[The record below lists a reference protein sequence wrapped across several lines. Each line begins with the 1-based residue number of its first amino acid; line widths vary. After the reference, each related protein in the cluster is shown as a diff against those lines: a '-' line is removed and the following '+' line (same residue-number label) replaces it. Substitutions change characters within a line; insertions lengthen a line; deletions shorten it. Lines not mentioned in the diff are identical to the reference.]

1 MYLFRRLGFFFI
13 SEIRV
18 GRYASSDGSMES
30 MVIWIGLFLLG
41 PTTLWLAV
49 LLSTLDFVR
58 NWNRFISKVDRWSR
72 LRNYTFYLTSSTL
85 IYLVAYHLYLR
96 WGGMPLPGGLGLD
109 FIVPAFAAVV
119 TYFVLVLVVWS
130 GYILYSIWT
139 QMVLTQSGNVQPVI
153 RFMLISLGLPSLAHP
168 FAILS
173 AGLYVQNGILT
184 FLFFIIGLVLV
195 AALTRQLSW
204 VAESNRQRSRQLER
218 LEELGRS
225 IINAPPDASTLPGL
239 LREHVPTMF
248 PPGRVLIWMSPDQVL
263 ARYPEDWS
271 VDLGSLVEWLSE
283 SSQVASFLVDDRL
296 PWAGDSQAHN
306 AVVVAPVLDVDSNT
320 PRGGIYLELYS
331 LSQPWDTVSLASLY
345 PGVLSLSAYVASAF
359 HQAEIYTQAL
369 AYQRVSEELSLAGRI
384 QASFLPDELPKLSGW
399 QLAVTLLPA
408 RETSGDFFDLIP
420 LSDGR
425 MGILVA
431 DVADKG
437 VGAALYM
444 ALCRTLIRTYAIEF
458 DDEPHPELVLFA
470 ANGRILRDARANLF
484 VTTFYSILDP
494 KTGVL
499 TYSNA
504 GHNPPLLLKAQGEKS
519 IYLLGQTGMP
529 VGVEEEQVWGVE
541 TVQIQPG
548 DVLILYTDGIPDALN
563 PHGDFFQDKR
573 LIEMAL
579 SSQGLT
585 ANEIQEVILK
595 GLGQFVGNAP
605 QFDDITLMVLVRDTL

>member
-1 MYLFRRLGFFFI
+1 
-13 SEIRV
+13 
-18 GRYASSDGSMES
+18 
-30 MVIWIGLFLLG
+30 
-41 PTTLWLAV
+41 
-49 LLSTLDFVR
+49 
-58 NWNRFISKVDRWSR
+58 
-72 LRNYTFYLTSSTL
+72 
-85 IYLVAYHLYLR
+85 
-96 WGGMPLPGGLGLD
+96 
-109 FIVPAFAAVV
+109 
-119 TYFVLVLVVWS
+119 
-130 GYILYSIWT
+130 
-139 QMVLTQSGNVQPVI
+139 
-153 RFMLISLGLPSLAHP
+153 
-168 FAILS
+168 
-173 AGLYVQNGILT
+173 
-184 FLFFIIGLVLV
+184 
-195 AALTRQLSW
+195 
-204 VAESNRQRSRQLER
+204 
-218 LEELGRS
+218 
-225 IINAPPDASTLPGL
+225 
-239 LREHVPTMF
+239 
-248 PPGRVLIWMSPDQVL
+248 
-263 ARYPEDWS
+263 
-271 VDLGSLVEWLSE
+271 
-283 SSQVASFLVDDRL
+283 
-296 PWAGDSQAHN
+296 
-306 AVVVAPVLDVDSNT
+306 
-320 PRGGIYLELYS
+320 
-331 LSQPWDTVSLASLY
+331 
-345 PGVLSLSAYVASAF
+345 
-359 HQAEIYTQAL
+359 
-369 AYQRVSEELSLAGRI
+369 
-384 QASFLPDELPKLSGW
+384 
-399 QLAVTLLPA
+399 
-408 RETSGDFFDLIP
+408 
-420 LSDGR
+420 